1 MIKEFIILIKSSV
14 QTNFYVLLS
23 DGVYS
28 FVTDNLL
35 NLHFNMS
42 RATLKE
48 ELRELKGI
56 GYKKIFQF
64 KIVINHND
72 FETFKKQTADER
84 IENHFLRNACLEVL
98 EKLKP
103 EMLI

>member
-1 MIKEFIILIKSSV
+1 MIKEFIILRKSSV

-48 ELRELKGI
+48 FKGI

-72 FETFKKQTADER
+72 FETFKKQTTEER
-84 IENHFLRNACLEVL
+84 IENHFIRDACLEVL

>member
-1 MIKEFIILIKSSV
+1 MIKEFIILRKSSV

-48 ELRELKGI
+48 LREFKGI

-72 FETFKKQTADER
+72 FETFKKQPTDER
-84 IENHFLRNACLEVL
+84 IENHFIRDACLEVL